1 LTKAAELNFVTRSAI
16 SQSIVRL
23 EEWAGKQLTT
33 HQKKNFEL
41 TAEGEEFFRHM
52 KTSYLSFKKG
62 IEHPQTHRSLKIGCS
77 ASVAEHFLIPKLKK
91 MKKLD
96 ALQLV
101 SGTSKHLEHLLSE
114 EEIHL
119 SLSIKEEKVRE
130 NEKAIHQGQFVLVS
144 KDGKLKERV
153 ITTELRPEVTS
164 LKRYFLERKETVT
177 FLSVESWS
185 LAMKLALDMDYACLL
200 PDFLLGNG
208 LKKISTRNFNHPYQV
223 VIESLSPEKLSSLEI
238 RLLKYF

>member
-1 LTKAAELNFVTRSAI
+1 MKELDV
-16 SQSIVRL
+16 
-23 EEWAGKQLTT
+23 
-33 HQKKNFEL
+33 
-41 TAEGEEFFRHM
+41 
-52 KTSYLSFKKG
+52 
-62 IEHPQTHRSLKIGCS
+62 
-77 ASVAEHFLIPKLKK
+77 
-91 MKKLD
+91 
-96 ALQLV
+96 LQLV
-101 SGTSKHLEHLLSE
+101 SGTSKHLKHLLLE

-130 NEKAIHQGQFVLVS
+130 NEKAIHQGQFVLAS

-164 LKRYFLERKETVT
+164 LKHYFLERKETVT

-208 LKKISTRNFNHPYQV
+208 LKKISARSFHHPYHV
-223 VIESLSPEKLSSLEI
+223 VVESLSPEKLSSLEI